1 MEVTLSQAY
10 DIRPLAPADEP
21 AVVELW
27 NRALGDT
34 FPLRPRLLHQVTLG
48 DPDLQP
54 SDALVA
60 WRQGQVIGFIL
71 ARTRPGY
78 PLTADQGWVEAII
91 VDPAHQRQGLGTA
104 LLAEA
109 EARFRKQ
116 ELLGVWAG
124 GGPADL
130 FAGVPLLLPGALSFF
145 ERRGYPLTHDTY
157 DLLGDLQTMPH
168 APRVDHALAAEH
180 AAVRPCA
187 EAERDAAQRF
197 LEENFPGAWADDRRR
212 HRLQGAPAGE
222 IYLLWAQE
230 RVIGLAQT
238 YTGDS
243 PALGANVYWAPALG
257 VAEGGLG
264 PIGIAPE
271 WQGRGLG
278 LALLTL
284 ALEGLRA
291 RGARR
296 AVIDWTNLLDFYGKL
311 GFHVWRAYR
320 QGAKEL

>member
-1 MEVTLSQAY
+1 MSRAY
-10 DIRPLAPADEP
+10 DVRPLAPADEP

-48 DPDLQP
+48 DPGLQP
-54 SDALVA
+54 GDALVA
-60 WRQGQVIGFIL
+60 RRRGQVIGFIL
-71 ARTRPGY
+71 ARTRTSY
-78 PLTADQGWVEAII
+78 PATADQGWVEAVI

-109 EARFRKQ
+109 ETRFREQK
-116 ELLGVWAG
+116 LLGVWAG

-130 FAGVPLLLPGALSFF
+130 FPGVPLLLPGALAFF
-145 ERRGYPLTHDTY
+145 ERRGYPLAHDTH
-157 DLLGDLQTMPH
+157 DLLGDLQAMPH
-168 APRVDHALAAEH
+168 PPRVDEALAA
-180 AAVRPCA
+180 AGASVRPCS
-187 EAERDAAQRF
+187 EAERDAAQAF
-197 LEENFPGAWADDRRR
+197 LESNFPGAWADDRRR
-212 HRLQGAPAGE
+212 QRLQGAPADE
-222 IYLLWAQE
+222 IYLLWAEGQ
-230 RVIGLAQT
+230 VIGLAQT

-243 PALGANVYWAPALG
+243 PALGASVYWAPALG

-264 PIGIAPE
+264 PIGVTPG

-291 RGARR
+291 RGPRH

-311 GFHVWRAYR
+311 GFRIWRTYR